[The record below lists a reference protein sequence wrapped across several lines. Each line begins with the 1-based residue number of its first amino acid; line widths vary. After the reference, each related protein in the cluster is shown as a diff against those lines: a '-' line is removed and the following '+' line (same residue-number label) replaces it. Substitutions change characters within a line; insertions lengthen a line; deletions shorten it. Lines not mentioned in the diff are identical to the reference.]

1 MIGIRFRKK
10 QTRAAPEG
18 QQLWLIRRRVQKGLT
33 TTLVFVFVCDDFSS
47 FLFPCS
53 GGKWAIRTVDLAL
66 GVRLD
71 EAWRLFRG
79 NDGEW

>member
-1 MIGIRFRKK
+1 MIGVRFRKK

-18 QQLWLIRRRVQKGLT
+18 QQLWLIRRSVQKGLT
-33 TTLVFVFVCDDFSS
+33 TTFVFVFCDGSFSS
-47 FLFPCS
+47 FFSL
-53 GGKWAIRTVDLAL
+53 AVIRTVDLAL
-66 GVRLD
+66 GLRWC